1 MSRKIHKPGI
11 DIETYAKHLA
21 IFAIFMGT
29 WEFASRFNLVDS
41 LLMPAPS
48 DIFTSM
54 IDIMFVS
61 RLMWYHF
68 GVTLYEAVAG
78 FLIGSTVGFV
88 LAVLAASFL
97 GFRTYSTPYVVALQV
112 TPRIAL
118 APLIITWFGFGATS
132 KIVIAAVIC
141 FFPPFVNT
149 LTGLLE
155 YDRDQ
160 MEMYRSMR
168 ANRWQ
173 VFTQLLLPGAMPVIM
188 AGLKT
193 AISLALI
200 GAIVGEF
207 ISASEGLGLLMQRFT
222 YALNMGASFAVLLT
236 LTLMGLF
243 LYFIMELLDDRLVF
257 WRHERRLLQRS
268 KKAKQRY
275 AHLLGEGSTQ
285 QPAE

>member
-1 MSRKIHKPGI
+1 MSSRKAGF
-11 DIETYAKHLA
+11 DFLTYAKHFG
-21 IFAIFMGT
+21 IFAVFMAV
-29 WEFASRFNLVDS
+29 WEVASRNNWIDS
-41 LLMPAPS
+41 LLMPPPS
-48 DIFTSM
+48 SIFTNM
-54 IDIMFVS
+54 YKIMFES
-61 RLMWYHF
+61 GLMWYHF
-68 GVTLYEAVAG
+68 GVTLYETMAG
-78 FLIGSTVGFV
+78 FIIGSAIGFL
-88 LAVLAASFL
+88 LAVLATSFM

-168 ANRWQ
+168 ASRWQ
-173 VFTQLLLPGAMPVIM
+173 MFTQLQLPGAMPIIM

-222 YALNMGASFAVLLT
+222 YSLNMGASFAVLIT
-236 LTLMGLF
+236 LTLMGLI
-243 LYFIMELLDDRLVF
+243 LYFIMEFLDDRLVF
-257 WRHERRLLQRS
+257 WRHEGRLQKRAE
-268 KKAKQRY
+268 KAKTKN
-275 AHLLGEGSTQ
+275 AHLLKRAPAL